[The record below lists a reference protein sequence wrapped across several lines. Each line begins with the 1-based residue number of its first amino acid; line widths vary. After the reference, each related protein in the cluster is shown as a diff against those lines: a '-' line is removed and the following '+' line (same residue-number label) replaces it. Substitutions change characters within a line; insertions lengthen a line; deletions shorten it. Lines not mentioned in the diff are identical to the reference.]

1 MHNKNMLTFIPSQKL
16 EKALKSLHEQISV
29 HANFLNSLTNEEK
42 SWLHKSALISSIG
55 ASTRIENAI
64 LTDVEIEWVDTE
76 LTNDGK
82 TTAFEEKKSFIL
94 NKLSQDRERSV
105 EEVVGCR
112 AVLSVIYLQADELFP
127 LTEASLRGLHKV
139 MLSYYPAA
147 ERYAGGYKTS
157 PNRVVSQNHDTGEQ
171 RTVLE
176 PTPPGPLT
184 EAAMRDL
191 MSWYN
196 ETVQEY
202 PWPIL
207 VATEFVFRFLAIH
220 PFQDGNGRLGRA
232 LFVLSLL
239 QSEDAKLAEVMR
251 YISIDRQIERHRI
264 HYYSV
269 LRQTSDGQF
278 RANPLDYDW
287 EPLAWFFLKMTE
299 SALNDIEVL
308 HQRFMAMQKLSEN
321 ALTILACFKS
331 SPERLLQVADLTRE
345 TGIVRRTVQNTL
357 KNLVKEGFLQQR
369 GSGPAS
375 RYQLVF

>member
-1 MHNKNMLTFIPSQKL
+1 MLTFIPSQKL